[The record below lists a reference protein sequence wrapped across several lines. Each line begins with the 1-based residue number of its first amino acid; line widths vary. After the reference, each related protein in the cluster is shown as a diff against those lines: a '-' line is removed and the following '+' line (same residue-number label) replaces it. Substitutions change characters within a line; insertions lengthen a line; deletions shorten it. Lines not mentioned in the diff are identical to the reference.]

1 MKALIIFV
9 SCMAVPVTW
18 IILKFAPW
26 SMPLPFICGAVA
38 VFFGVQLHSDT
49 VLAFGAGMCVFSTVL
64 FVLGNGMKGR

>member
-26 SMPLPFICGAVA
+26 AMPLPFIFGAFA
-38 VFFGVQLHSDT
+38 FFYGIQLHSDT
-49 VLAFGAGMCVFSTVL
+49 ALAFGAGLCFMSSVL
-64 FVLGNGMKGR
+64 FVAGGGMQGR